1 MNDSMTSMMRMRVC
15 LALPAAPRRARLF
28 EKNRCP
34 VAGGLPA
41 VRARRSEPSLVQWPV
56 SVAPTGHLASG
67 ERDEETCSSFAGRVS
82 CERRV
87 CRGATRTRDGQAVV
101 RWHVTPS
108 CTQARPT
115 PFQRVTFAFGGQTS
129 TVPIAGQR
137 FPPIARIGCCEAP
150 QRDSGSRHVAN
161 LRHRAKHSRHHTKD
175 KQRFVVS
182 VVAYDSLPGTNAT
195 IFRDFL
201 RHCTMQLRFGSAM
214 PFDN

>member
-67 ERDEETCSSFAGRVS
+67 ERDEETCSSFAGR
-82 CERRV
+82 
-87 CRGATRTRDGQAVV
+87 
-101 RWHVTPS
+101 
-108 CTQARPT
+108 QARPT